1 MSDFIPNSFMIANAL
16 VDELLISMTESE
28 LKCYLTIVRKTT
40 GWQKLEDQ
48 IATSQF
54 MAITGLSNRAVI
66 TACQNL
72 QHVGLIKIRKHP
84 KGNIYSLV
92 RSSYEKSS
100 QAAYEKSSQPS
111 YEESSQV
118 ACEKSSQEA
127 VEAMKIFPETYE
139 KSSHTK
145 DNIQNTNKENIH
157 TRVKTKI
164 PENFGISPD
173 VRVWAAD
180 NGYTHLEAHFESF
193 RDKALAKG
201 YQYIDWD
208 AALRDAIRQNWA
220 GIGSNTHQ
228 ASSHHSQNQS
238 CVDEAPRLRRGTL
251 FAGLELIK
259 FNELCKLDPT
269 ITQINVRDMA
279 RAQNIDVYVLL
290 LQLIRQH
297 QTKGQG
303 AA

>member
-1 MSDFIPNSFMIANAL
+1 MSEFIPNSFMVANAL

-48 IATSQF
+48 ISTSQF
-54 MAITGLSNRAVI
+54 MEITGLCNRAVI
-66 TACQNL
+66 TACRNL

-84 KGNIYSLV
+84 RGNIYSLV
-92 RSSYEKSS
+92 RSYEKSS
-100 QAAYEKSSQPS
+100 QATYEKSSQVA
-111 YEESSQV
+111 YEESSQDT
-118 ACEKSSQEA
+118 
-127 VEAMKIFPETYE
+127 VEPMKIFPPAYE

-164 PENFGISPD
+164 PEDFGLSLE
-173 VRVWAAD
+173 VRAWAVE
-180 NGYTHLEAHFESF
+180 NGYTNLEAHFESF

-220 GIGSNTHQ
+220 GVGNNTNQTPHH
-228 ASSHHSQNQS
+228 SHSQNS
-238 CVDEAPRLRRGTL
+238 IEAPRPQQRGTL

-259 FNELCKLDPT
+259 FTELLRLDPN
-269 ITQINVRDMA
+269 ITQIQVRTMA
-279 RAQNIDVYVLL
+279 REQNIDVYVLL
-290 LQLIRQH
+290 LQLIKQH
-297 QTKGQG
+297 QTRG
-303 AA
+303 AV